1 MYPNGNPSPGD
12 EKAYAAGFDENGD
25 GRGSGTMSKD
35 ELRTLGHEGHL
46 LKAVRRN
53 CIECQRGNQTEVRG
67 QATVHRRRT
76 ACRAPLLIMHR
87 SRPLAASGSWGRS
100 WSKGH

>member
-53 CIECQRGNQTEVRG
+53 CMSASAAIRPSSEG
-67 QATVHRRRT
+67 RRLFI
-76 ACRAPLLIMHR
+76 AAGLRAARHC
-87 SRPLAASGSWGRS
+87 
-100 WSKGH
+100 